1 MDFHSW
7 RHTIM
12 ILSWASLCSY
22 SLKLQAQW
30 RNSKYKFCSLWFDL
44 MGAQTHYLL
53 NSKRT
58 CKPFTQLMWCFH
70 LPLCSQSSYEF
81 DSRQHLWSSTLV
93 TCGRFVVFS
102 GYCGYKYILYV
113 VFTKILYC
121 NYTNKHIIINLWK
134 KIIVTKG
141 GNKLYVF

>member
-1 MDFHSW
+1 VLFK
-7 RHTIM
+7 RHIAYYLP
-12 ILSWASLCSY
+12 LSQLFLFKGLWLCVC
-22 SLKLQAQW
+22 
-30 RNSKYKFCSLWFDL
+30 FWFDL

-102 GYCGYKYILYV
+102 GYILYV

-121 NYTNKHIIINLWK
+121 NYTNTHIIINLWK
-134 KIIVTKG
+134 KIAQNHDSVSEWSNMSSGMKIQLSMLV
-141 GNKLYVF
+141 